1 MDYFLPDLAVI
12 FKLMCLGQAAFQP
25 ARYFYAGGHVFLEAD
40 LAPGFFNFRVSAGP
54 NPPSQP
60 NYLWVIFPGIQS
72 LLSLGIRVQ
81 KDRSIPSPV

>member
-1 MDYFLPDLAVI
+1 VDYFLPDLAVI

-54 NPPSQP
+54 NPTTLNSRITLP
-60 NYLWVIFPGIQS
+60 NRTIYG
-72 LLSLGIRVQ
+72 
-81 KDRSIPSPV
+81 